1 MTHLQCVLCTVIDA
15 TEPSGG
21 CGVGGCGCGCGCV
34 GGLLGAASGVVE
46 DSVCVREDS
55 ESSAGGRCV
64 LRDSNLGHQL
74 ATR

>member
-1 MTHLQCVLCTVIDA
+1 M
-15 TEPSGG
+15 
-21 CGVGGCGCGCGCV
+21 GVGWVGVGVGVGV
-34 GGLLGAASGVVE
+34 WGGLLGAASGVVE